1 MLIFNNLNDINAVYG
16 ILEKVANEV
25 NDYYWKNN
33 SEVDLER
40 ASELRDLEKHLIERG
55 YIDKSYDLAKLTY
68 SFLELYPQSVQA
80 QENNR
85 QYHEV
90 LNKLSDSVK
99 GKLLWDIRNM
109 EKDTGEK
116 VDKSIKFNM
125 ALERLLGE
133 RESEIVESYEE

>member
-25 NDYYWKNN
+25 NDYYWRNN

-40 ASELRDLEKHLIERG
+40 ASELRDLEEYLISHG

-109 EKDTGEK
+109 EKNTGEK

>member
-1 MLIFNNLNDINAVYG
+1 MLICNLDDINAISG
-16 ILEKVANEV
+16 ILGKVAEEV
-25 NDYYWKNN
+25 NDYRWQNNN
-33 SEVDLER
+33 SVDYER
-40 ASELRDLEKHLIERG
+40 ASSLRDLEEYLISRG

-68 SFLELYPQSVQA
+68 KLLDLYPQSVQA

-90 LNKLSDSVK
+90 LNKLSDNAK
-99 GKLLWDIRNM
+99 GTLLWDIRNM

-116 VDKSIKFNM
+116 VDKSVKFNM

-133 RESEIVESYEE
+133 RESEVVESYEE

>member
-1 MLIFNNLNDINAVYG
+1 MLIFNNLNDINAVSG

-25 NDYYWKNN
+25 NDYRWQNNN
-33 SEVDLER
+33 SVDYER
-40 ASELRDLEKHLIERG
+40 ASALRDLEDYLISHG

-68 SFLELYPQSVQA
+68 NLLDLYPQSIQA

-90 LNKLSDSVK
+90 LNKLSDNAKST
-99 GKLLWDIRNM
+99 LLWDIRNM

>member
-25 NDYYWKNN
+25 NNYYWKNN
-33 SEVDLER
+33 SNVDLER

-99 GKLLWDIRNM
+99 GKLLWDIRDM

-133 RESEIVESYEE
+133 RESEIVESYED